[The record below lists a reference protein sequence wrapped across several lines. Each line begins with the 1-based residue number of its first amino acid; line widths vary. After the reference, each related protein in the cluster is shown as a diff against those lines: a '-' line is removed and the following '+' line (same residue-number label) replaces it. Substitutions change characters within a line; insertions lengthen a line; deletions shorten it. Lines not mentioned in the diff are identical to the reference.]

1 MCVHIGLSI
10 FFYTLKSLFWVAAHE
25 ATTWTRGD
33 QPQVPRSRVSA
44 NQCTERYRSRY
55 FCRNQRLAIT
65 MLRAIGPKWTIYQT
79 KFGYKEVQLKNAM
92 IQDHFTAKALPPKV
106 LNVLTYLH
114 CKPEYLQTMSD
125 CPTGLRCSRLGQWYS
140 VDKYYQ
146 NRLSYPLDS
155 AVHSLNNWGLCPVS
169 RKSRNFRAHFGLHN
183 SLCIFKAK
191 ASRGTKLGNYLIF
204 ISFTSYE
211 KSSFTE

>member
-1 MCVHIGLSI
+1 MRLVQWGECDIKARVKTCPFRFQSVSLSAVVSPERSVNSHLLLRRSLKVTCMLTFRLCARVKPHSEVSVMCVHIGLSI

-79 KFGYKEVQLKNAM
+79 KFGYKEVQLKNVM

-125 CPTGLRCSRLGQWYS
+125 CPTGLRCSRLG
-140 VDKYYQ
+140 
-146 NRLSYPLDS
+146 
-155 AVHSLNNWGLCPVS
+155 
-169 RKSRNFRAHFGLHN
+169 
-183 SLCIFKAK
+183 
-191 ASRGTKLGNYLIF
+191 
-204 ISFTSYE
+204 
-211 KSSFTE
+211 